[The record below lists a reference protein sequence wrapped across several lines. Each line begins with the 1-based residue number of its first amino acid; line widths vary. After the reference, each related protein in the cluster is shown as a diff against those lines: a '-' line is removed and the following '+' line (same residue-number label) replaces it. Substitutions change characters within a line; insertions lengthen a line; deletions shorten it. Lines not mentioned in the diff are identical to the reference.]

1 MTYRGIG
8 CPRAPVQLFRE
19 SIVALGPASF
29 RPTSSV
35 AKLSA
40 LGDDSPPDCLLA
52 GIRQSPSSNPR
63 AHTALEDKEKLAHP
77 IRFERVTF
85 AFGGQRSTLRVAL
98 DRHNL
103 LGIEPVVD
111 PISPMLHQFRARADQ
126 RERSVL
132 FVEPFHCRVVEM
144 RELQLDDIAIP
155 CLSVLDLFVVRQGR
169 EGSPESV
176 GAMISLGINA
186 KQPQALVERVV

>member
-1 MTYRGIG
+1 LCARMIELCGFRFSIQSLTRMT
-8 CPRAPVQLFRE
+8 Q
-19 SIVALGPASF
+19 SWSF
-29 RPTSSV
+29 
-35 AKLSA
+35 
-40 LGDDSPPDCLLA
+40 SPGKHIPL
-52 GIRQSPSSNPR
+52 QN
-63 AHTALEDKEKLAHP
+63 KKKLAHP
-77 IRFERVTF
+77 TRFERVTF
-85 AFGGQRSTLRVAL
+85 AFGGQRSTLRAAL

-186 KQPQALVERVV
+186 KQPQALVERVAR